1 MRLPDQVRIVIQQIT
16 APDARVVG
24 AVLCVTGL
32 ALVWLPRLWTGALGL
47 ELVAA
52 AFWVWARA
60 ASDRNEQL
68 PRWTWLRRPAL
79 AMWLAA
85 AAQAAQ
91 AEAVSHG
98 ALPASLATLL
108 VWAQALG
115 VVWAGLELLA
125 ALPLARPFSDRSGPL
140 LAVGPW
146 LPALLPSTG
155 FVILWRHVEH
165 WTAVPEVR
173 RVALF
178 LLILTAVLATLRA
191 FSRGRWVASL
201 RWLIVADCVLASML
215 VALAV
220 VPQEVSLLLWVGACG
235 GRVALLAAE
244 LRAMAPRRVAT
255 SHLLWRFSGWTATT
269 CLSWP
274 LLATLGFGP
283 PGIASPW
290 AAVPTAFAVA
300 LAAWVTIRR
309 MVEAPERRAMVRR
322 ESAVSL
328 SRLTAA
334 LTLVAGPIALVM
346 AWWAGFDAHW
356 PGGTIA
362 YMPALGSGLIAW
374 WLEGHPLKLPA
385 TSAAM
390 ERQREV
396 ARGAATGLFRAILA
410 VERRAVDLLTRLG
423 RGLLAPSRDLH
434 TGDAQEYLLFLIGVS
449 AVALFLPMLR

>member
-1 MRLPDQVRIVIQQIT
+1 MALGRIRGHGAPPAGPHPRRGRDAHGRLGARPRADPAADRGGRPSRHVAGRYAPRFAGRRPARDGNPPPAAATTHPSRDDRFRRDGTRPAGPGWSGAGRPDRPRDPRCSGRSRGELVERRARTARRGVARAPRRHRVGERRPRPPRLMRVPDRLRLVAQQI
-16 APDARVVG
+16 ASPDSRVVG
-24 AVLCVTGL
+24 GCLCVAGL
-32 ALVWLPRLWTGALGL
+32 ALVWLPTLWTGALGL

-60 ASDRNEQL
+60 ASDRDEQL

-79 AMWLAA
+79 ALWLAA

-98 ALPASLATLL
+98 MLPAKLATML

-191 FSRGRWVASL
+191 FGRGRWVASL
-201 RWLIVADCVLASML
+201 RWLIVADCVFASML

-220 VPQEVSLLLWVGACG
+220 VPHEVSLLLWLGACG
-235 GRVALLAAE
+235 GRAE
-244 LRAMAPRRVAT
+244 PQQQDRK
-255 SHLLWRFSGWTATT
+255 S
-269 CLSWP
+269 
-274 LLATLGFGP
+274 
-283 PGIASPW
+283 
-290 AAVPTAFAVA
+290 
-300 LAAWVTIRR
+300 
-309 MVEAPERRAMVRR
+309 
-322 ESAVSL
+322 
-328 SRLTAA
+328 
-334 LTLVAGPIALVM
+334 
-346 AWWAGFDAHW
+346 
-356 PGGTIA
+356 
-362 YMPALGSGLIAW
+362 
-374 WLEGHPLKLPA
+374 
-385 TSAAM
+385 
-390 ERQREV
+390 
-396 ARGAATGLFRAILA
+396 
-410 VERRAVDLLTRLG
+410 
-423 RGLLAPSRDLH
+423 
-434 TGDAQEYLLFLIGVS
+434 
-449 AVALFLPMLR
+449 